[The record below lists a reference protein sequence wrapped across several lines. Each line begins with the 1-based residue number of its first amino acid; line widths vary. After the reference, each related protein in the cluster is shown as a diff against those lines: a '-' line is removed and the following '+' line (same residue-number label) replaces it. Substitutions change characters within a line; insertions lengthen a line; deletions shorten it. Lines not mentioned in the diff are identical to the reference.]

1 MPALTAK
8 TGKGAGAEHQSRL
21 SLVFVLATVMIDA
34 MGIGLI
40 MPVMPGLIT
49 GVQGGS
55 LAQAAVWGG
64 VLSTVFAVMQ
74 FLFSPILGSL
84 SDAVGRRPVLLVSL
98 FVMALDYLIM
108 ALAGTMWLL
117 LLGRILGGITAAT
130 HSTAGAYIAD
140 ISPPQKK
147 AANFGLLGAAFGAGF
162 VLGPLM
168 GGLLGELGTR
178 APFYAASVLVL
189 ANFAFGW
196 FVMGET
202 VQDKNRR
209 PFEWPR
215 ANPLG
220 AFRAVG
226 RIPGIKPL
234 LWVYFLYSVA
244 IYVYPA
250 IWAYFTLERF
260 GWQPQVIGLSLAV
273 YGISMALVQGWLLR
287 YTVTW
292 FGERRTV
299 IWGQLF
305 DFAAFG
311 ILAFISSGTLAMLL
325 IPVSALGAVVQ
336 PALQGMMAQAAEDNQ
351 QGELQGVLTAVNA
364 LAMILSPLMM
374 TVVFARFTG
383 EGAGLYLP
391 GAPFLLALLLMAIGC
406 AVFLRSKPSVA

>member
-1 MPALTAK
+1 MPALSAK
-8 TGKGAGAEHQSRL
+8 NDNGGRTERRNRL

-49 GVQGGS
+49 EVQGGS

-140 ISPPQKK
+140 ISPPEKK

-178 APFYAASVLVL
+178 APFYAAAVLVL
-189 ANFAFGW
+189 ANFALGW

-202 VQDKNRR
+202 VQNKNRR
-209 PFEWPR
+209 PFEWRR
-215 ANPLG
+215 ANPFE

-287 YTVTW
+287 YTVVW

-305 DFAAFG
+305 DFIAFG
-311 ILAFISSGTLAMLL
+311 ILAFISNGTFAMLL

-336 PALQGMMAQAAEDNQ
+336 PALQGMMAQAVDDNQ
-351 QGELQGVLTAVNA
+351 QGELQGVITAVNA

-374 TVVFARFTG
+374 TAVFARFTG
-383 EGAGLYLP
+383 EGAGFYMP
-391 GAPFLLALLLMAIGC
+391 GAPFLLALLLMAAGC
-406 AVFLRSKPSVA
+406 VVFLRSKSSVA

>member
-1 MPALTAK
+1 MPVLPAK
-8 TGKGAGAEHQSRL
+8 TDEGGRAERHSRL

-74 FLFSPILGSL
+74 FLFSPVLGSL

-140 ISPPQKK
+140 ISPPEKK

-178 APFYAASVLVL
+178 APFYAAAVLVL
-189 ANFAFGW
+189 VNFAFGW

-202 VQDKNRR
+202 VQEKNRR
-209 PFEWPR
+209 PFDWRR
-215 ANPLG
+215 ANPFG

-287 YTVTW
+287 YAVIW

-305 DFAAFG
+305 DFIAFG
-311 ILAFISSGTLAMLL
+311 ILAFISSGTLALLL

-336 PALQGMMAQAAEDNQ
+336 PALQGMMAQAVEDNQ
-351 QGELQGVLTAVNA
+351 QGELQGVVTAVNA

-374 TVVFARFTG
+374 TAVFARFTG

-391 GAPFLLALLLMAIGC
+391 GAPFLLALLMMAIGC
-406 AVFLRSKPSVA
+406 LVFLRSKTSVA